1 MQAKYKV
8 VNEEKEMVRQIEETL
23 LLVEVQPDGNE
34 PKWQF
39 QLNISKTQ
47 IHNFLYS
54 YTTFILRVGLI
65 DLIFCSVRFLLRT
78 PISIITKI
86 TKFKLL

>member
-23 LLVEVQPDGNE
+23 LLVEVQPDGND

-39 QLNISKTQ
+39 QLNISKLSL
-47 IHNFLYS
+47 FLYNP
-54 YTTFILRVGLI
+54 YTSSWI
-65 DLIFCSVRFLLRT
+65 D
-78 PISIITKI
+78 
-86 TKFKLL
+86 